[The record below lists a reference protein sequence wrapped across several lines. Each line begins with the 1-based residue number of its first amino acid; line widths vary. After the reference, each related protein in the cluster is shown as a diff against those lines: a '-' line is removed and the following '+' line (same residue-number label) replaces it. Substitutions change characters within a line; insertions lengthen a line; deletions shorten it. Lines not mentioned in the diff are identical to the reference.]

1 MASPSDRRE
10 GEETGKAE
18 ADVGEVKPGQMDLFA
33 AMLASLRQE
42 LDQRTER
49 AEQRADERAREQAQ
63 RAEERADERA
73 REQAQRAEERADERA
88 RHLAEVLQSSL
99 SSLKAETQQYT
110 DKACDSVKSE
120 LLGEVQ
126 TLKGEVQGLRE
137 EVEAERQRR
146 ELATSRGEE
155 QEASRVLA
163 ASTRVTD
170 LLGSSWGPWQE
181 PLGPR
186 SVVSEPAA
194 AAGGWG
200 AIGAAPLGPTGARVG
215 PTHPASLP
223 PSPPPSP
230 CRPAHSPRAPF
241 SPPSSP
247 SASRRSGRRKPA
259 EYDGKVAWEAY
270 VAQFEMLA
278 AAQGWDEAEK
288 ALQLA
293 TALRGPAVEVL
304 GHLPPAQRASYG
316 SMAEALRRRFGH
328 HLQAEVYRARLKKR
342 TRERGETLSQ
352 LAQDVEA
359 LVSRSYPAA
368 PEEMIVVLARDFFVD
383 ALHDQQLQTYVKQ
396 AHPGDLQVALARALE
411 FEAFLKTT
419 SGLGAAPQPRRDLRG
434 RKAKVEKKATSR
446 KASPDGFLGSCWG
459 CGKKGHM
466 RSRCPRE
473 RRTRSLDRLSSDAF
487 QPCCKDCGKS
497 GHRSSACP
505 KPKEV
510 VQAGNRDRLEKG
522 AESQPSVPGPRLA

>member
-1 MASPSDRRE
+1 
-10 GEETGKAE
+10 
-18 ADVGEVKPGQMDLFA
+18 
-33 AMLASLRQE
+33 
-42 LDQRTER
+42 
-49 AEQRADERAREQAQ
+49 
-63 RAEERADERA
+63 
-73 REQAQRAEERADERA
+73 
-88 RHLAEVLQSSL
+88 
-99 SSLKAETQQYT
+99 
-110 DKACDSVKSE
+110 
-120 LLGEVQ
+120 
-126 TLKGEVQGLRE
+126 
-137 EVEAERQRR
+137 
-146 ELATSRGEE
+146 
-155 QEASRVLA
+155 
-163 ASTRVTD
+163 
-170 LLGSSWGPWQE
+170 
-181 PLGPR
+181 
-186 SVVSEPAA
+186 
-194 AAGGWG
+194 
-200 AIGAAPLGPTGARVG
+200 
-215 PTHPASLP
+215 
-223 PSPPPSP
+223 
-230 CRPAHSPRAPF
+230 
-241 SPPSSP
+241 
-247 SASRRSGRRKPA
+247 
-259 EYDGKVAWEAY
+259 
-270 VAQFEMLA
+270 MLA
-278 AAQGWDEAEK
+278 AAKGWDEAEK

-316 SMAEALRRRFGH
+316 SMAEALWRRFGH

-352 LAQDVEA
+352 LAQDVKA
-359 LVSRSYPAA
+359 LVRRSYPAA

-383 ALHDQQLQTYVKQ
+383 ALHDQQLQIYVKQ

-510 VQAGNRDRLEKG
+510 VQAGNPDRLEKG